1 MSFDFLRSA
10 TASSSAYRVV
20 CGEMIIDS
28 NMWNVHNEVLVAV
41 VRDGYM
47 TVEMGADTYSLS
59 TGDIYFISP
68 NQRYKI
74 NNTGNARVD
83 VILLNLSNPAS
94 LTQEFIPQSLIR
106 GLVTGNC
113 THFAKVTRGDYRYN
127 NLIDDMNTVISAEN
141 EKHEFFQ
148 ILVHG
153 TMYDIFYILF
163 SSGLVKI
170 CDVEAQGKKYRALRR
185 ITEYINNNFCDSIT
199 LDTIAQTTGLSRY
212 YVSHLF
218 KELMNTT
225 FVNYLNELR
234 LTRAA
239 MLLTTTDTPVIEIA
253 GMSGFNNISNFNRA
267 FKMYYETTPSKYRR
281 AEKQSL

>member
-1 MSFDFLRSA
+1 MFENIIFRIGVIIMDFDFLRSA

-153 TMYDIFYILF
+153 KMYDIFYILF

-170 CDVEAQGKKYRALRR
+170 CDVEAQGKS
-185 ITEYINNNFCDSIT
+185 TV
-199 LDTIAQTTGLSRY
+199 LSA
-212 YVSHLF
+212 
-218 KELMNTT
+218 
-225 FVNYLNELR
+225 ELR
-234 LTRAA
+234 NIS
-239 MLLTTTDTPVIEIA
+239 TTTSATA
-253 GMSGFNNISNFNRA
+253 
-267 FKMYYETTPSKYRR
+267 
-281 AEKQSL
+281 SLLIQ